1 MEQNS
6 KISKNDSNLNIN
18 FDKKLLKKE
27 INYSFV
33 SNINELLSKFDSD
46 FDFLLNTFEEYKDIN
61 MRTIIKKKMQS
72 KTLISSKNQNNFSF
86 QFIDKILLLLTEI
99 HNFIKNKNYLENIRK
114 EYYEIFAILN
124 YFYKQM
130 KDKNNWKNLKNED
143 FTIFKIKSWDLISFY
158 LLSYACIEK
167 LSTII
172 YCKLSNKIKII
183 INNKDFQEATKYQEI
198 QKNLKS
204 ISFDNFLNF
213 LKKEN
218 SLNDTFDSF
227 SEFHK
232 KIVKSFFWR
241 KINPEFRNR
250 LLHSVLNMNEE
261 TINIYP
267 SFVLNIYISIK
278 VISYSWNFIFY

>member
-6 KISKNDSNLNIN
+6 KISKSDLNLNIN
-18 FDKKLLKKE
+18 SDKELLK
-27 INYSFV
+27 

-46 FDFLLNTFEEYKDIN
+46 FDDLLNTFEEYKDIS
-61 MRTIIKKKMQS
+61 MSGIIKKKMQS
-72 KTLISSKNQNNFSF
+72 QTLISSKNQNDFTF

-99 HNFIKNKNYLENIRK
+99 IISSNDLKNIKK
-114 EYYEIFAILN
+114 EYYEVFAILN
-124 YFYKQM
+124 YLYKQL
-130 KDKNNWKNLKNED
+130 KNKNKWKNLKNED
-143 FTIFKIKSWDLISFY
+143 FKIFKFKYWDLVSIY

-167 LSTII
+167 LATVI
-172 YCKLSNKIKII
+172 YYSLSNNIWSIYS
-183 INNKDFQEATKYQEI
+183 NKTLPEAKKHQEI
-198 QKNLKS
+198 QKKLKN
-204 ISFDNFLNF
+204 IDFDNFFDF

-218 SLNDTFDSF
+218 SLNGTFDSF

-241 KINPEFRNR
+241 KINPKFRNT
-250 LLHSVLNMNEE
+250 LLHGVLNMNEE

-278 VISYSWNFIFY
+278 VISYSWNFIFNN